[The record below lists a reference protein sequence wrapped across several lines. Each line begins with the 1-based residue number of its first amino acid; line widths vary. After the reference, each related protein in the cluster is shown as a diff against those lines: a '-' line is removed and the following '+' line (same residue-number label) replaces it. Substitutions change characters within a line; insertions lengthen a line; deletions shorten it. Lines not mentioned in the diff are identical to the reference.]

1 MTAKT
6 NEDWSGGDDFIY
18 YESYCERQD
27 IFYEGSDD
35 EGYQCPSERRL
46 RYEAAGQRF
55 LNGQI
60 PTLISASLEG
70 PFDSATGWTNPWTSK
85 RNKAV
90 VRKTKDRTRSEQR
103 ASQRSSTKVHR
114 TQQSTFLP
122 SAGECHLPSPESLK
136 QAPQSQDCSFL
147 RTEKLATVKRWQ
159 EKLDNAPSDHDSFWD
174 GDKSNLS
181 PSVKKRRA
189 SGAEWLKNAPLKRHK
204 SGVKTR
210 RGKRSS
216 QDDDV
221 DELMSGVPSASF
233 DHAKPYT
240 SPSTRRQLSK
250 TVSRCSSTKI
260 TEESDD
266 ELSLKSAAAATLSS
280 PVSLQNASGMESC
293 NDSKTPFD
301 DVLSSASAQSTPS
314 RLRHVKRDRQV
325 LDEEDFHQDLSIGDD
340 GTGREAKGG
349 SPKTSELPMLERTRG
364 ASAGTEQESN
374 DNSTRESGRNGS
386 FGTSKNFATDLEK
399 TDNSDRCVS
408 SSGEN
413 DTAGSSPSPSG
424 SGSQEVSKSSFRYIL
439 SRFVPSSPWK
449 RLSQLASSGSSPS
462 ASQAPCSQQNNFTV
476 APSTSPESK
485 SADKP
490 VIDEIANSNSESSCV
505 DGEDGD
511 SEKSTSQAH
520 TSDCG
525 NLHDEQSALETV
537 HRQASISLGGNTQ
550 DAGSNSLVSTSQQS
564 PWTNSDELV
573 TISASQQSPW
583 AKSDEFVVSEQ
594 HVSTLLKSTPLHRV
608 LQDDNVMT
616 SQSPWVSYTEPSC
629 QAANP
634 YSEESITP
642 ERSANNRAAR
652 LRFTTPEPQ
661 FCFKPFASFMS
672 PSPGRSRSELSSR
685 STSKVTARGC
695 QGSLTSVL
703 KRNSSSR
710 RGAKHRVSWAAPLTD
725 LDSSPFT
732 DHETE
737 MMAST
742 EVSRRQRSPPPEAP
756 MADLAKHC
764 DEKFSKHFEAIAS
777 RQENGKSCLL
787 ADRPSV
793 STEPLTV
800 AGTLSE
806 AGATF
811 YDYDKN
817 DDKTDI
823 PLGNLDADDYAGRST
838 CDRDSEEPLDMME
851 DMVREMG
858 DFWDP
863 WNIDAELE
871 HARKNES
878 KLLMGVP

>member
-27 IFYEGSDD
+27 IFYEGSED
-35 EGYQCPSERRL
+35 ERYQCPSERRL

-55 LNGQI
+55 LNGQV

-90 VRKTKDRTRSEQR
+90 VRKIKDRPRSEQR
-103 ASQRSSTKVHR
+103 VSQRSSTKIHR
-114 TQQSTFLP
+114 TQQSTFLS

-174 GDKSNLS
+174 GNKSNLS

-204 SGVKTR
+204 SGVKIR

-233 DHAKPYT
+233 DHAKLYT

-250 TVSRCSSTKI
+250 TVSRCSSAKT

-266 ELSLKSAAAATLSS
+266 ELSLKKAAAATLSS

-293 NDSKTPFD
+293 NDSKISFS

-314 RLRHVKRDRQV
+314 RLRHVKRNCQV
-325 LDEEDFHQDLSIGDD
+325 LDEEDSHQDLSIDDD
-340 GTGREAKGG
+340 GMGREAKGG
-349 SPKTSELPMLERTRG
+349 SPKTSELPMLEFTRG
-364 ASAGTEQESN
+364 ASAGTEQEFN
-374 DNSTRESGRNGS
+374 DNSTREPGRDGS
-386 FGTSKNFATDLEK
+386 LGISKSFSTDLEK
-399 TDNSDRCVS
+399 IDSSDRCVS

-413 DTAGSSPSPSG
+413 DTPGSSPSPSG
-424 SGSQEVSKSSFRYIL
+424 PGSQEVSKSSFRYIL

-462 ASQAPCSQQNNFTV
+462 ASQAPCSQQDSSTV
-476 APSTSPESK
+476 APATSSESK
-485 SADKP
+485 AADKP
-490 VIDEIANSNSESSCV
+490 VIEEIADSNSASSCV
-505 DGEDGD
+505 DGEDGN

-525 NLHDEQSALETV
+525 NLHDEQSALKTV
-537 HRQASISLGGNTQ
+537 HSQADVSLSGNTQ
-550 DAGSNSLVSTSQQS
+550 DAGSNSPV
-564 PWTNSDELV
+564 
-573 TISASQQSPW
+573 SASQQSPW
-583 AKSDEFVVSEQ
+583 ANSGELVASEQ
-594 HVSTLLKSTPLHRV
+594 HISTLKSTLSHRV

-616 SQSPWVSYTEPSC
+616 SQSSWVSHMEPSV

-634 YSEESITP
+634 DSEETITP
-642 ERSANNRAAR
+642 ERSTSTRATR

-685 STSKVTARGC
+685 STSKVTARGY

-710 RGAKHRVSWAAPLTD
+710 RGAKHGVSWAAPLTD
-725 LDSSPFT
+725 LDSSLFR

-737 MMAST
+737 TMTST
-742 EVSRRQRSPPPEAP
+742 EVPRRQRSPPPEAP
-756 MADLAKHC
+756 MTDFSNHC
-764 DEKFSKHFEAIAS
+764 DDKFSKHFEAIAN
-777 RQENGKSCLL
+777 RQGNGKACLL
-787 ADRPSV
+787 ADRPIS
-793 STEPLTV
+793 STGPPTV
-800 AGTLSE
+800 AGGFSE
-806 AGATF
+806 AGAAF
-811 YDYDKN
+811 HD
-817 DDKTDI
+817 DDKTDTPQGI
-823 PLGNLDADDYAGRST
+823 LDADGDAGRST

-858 DFWDP
+858 DFWDS
-863 WNIDAELE
+863 WNVDTELE

-878 KLLMGVP
+878 KLLEGVP

>member
-35 EGYQCPSERRL
+35 EEYQCPSERRL

-90 VRKTKDRTRSEQR
+90 VTKTKDRTRSEQR

-216 QDDDV
+216 QDNDV

-240 SPSTRRQLSK
+240 SPSTRRQLSNPG
-250 TVSRCSSTKI
+250 SRCSSIKT

-266 ELSLKSAAAATLSS
+266 ELSLKKAAAATLSS

-293 NDSKTPFD
+293 NDSKIPFG

-314 RLRHVKRDRQV
+314 RLRHVKRNRQV
-325 LDEEDFHQDLSIGDD
+325 LDKEDFHQDLSIDDD

-349 SPKTSELPMLERTRG
+349 SPETSELPMPECTRG
-364 ASAGTEQESN
+364 ASAETEQESN
-374 DNSTRESGRNGS
+374 DNSTRESGRDGS
-386 FGTSKNFATDLEK
+386 LRTSQSFAMDLEK

-408 SSGEN
+408 SLGEN

-424 SGSQEVSKSSFRYIL
+424 SGSQEISKSSFRYIL

-462 ASQAPCSQQNNFTV
+462 ASQAPCSQQDNFTV
-476 APSTSPESK
+476 APATSPDSK

-490 VIDEIANSNSESSCV
+490 VIEEIANSTSESSCV
-505 DGEDGD
+505 DGEDD
-511 SEKSTSQAH
+511 NSEESTSQAH

-550 DAGSNSLVSTSQQS
+550 DAGSNSLVSASQQS

-594 HVSTLLKSTPLHRV
+594 HVSTLKSTPSKRV

-616 SQSPWVSYTEPSC
+616 SQSPWVSHTEPSI

-634 YSEESITP
+634 YSKESITP

-672 PSPGRSRSELSSR
+672 PSPGRSRGEFSSR

-725 LDSSPFT
+725 LDSSPFM

-737 MMAST
+737 TITST
-742 EVSRRQRSPPPEAP
+742 EVPRRQRSPPPEAP
-756 MADLAKHC
+756 IADLAKHC

-777 RQENGKSCLL
+777 RQENEKSCLL
-787 ADRPSV
+787 ADRPIV
-793 STEPLTV
+793 STEPPTV
-800 AGTLSE
+800 AGALSE
-806 AGATF
+806 AGAAF
-811 YDYDKN
+811 YDDDKN

-823 PLGNLDADDYAGRST
+823 PQGTLDVDDDAGRST

-878 KLLMGVP
+878 KLLVGVP

>member
-1 MTAKT
+1 MTAKI
-6 NEDWSGGDDFIY
+6 NEDWSSGDDFIY
-18 YESYCERQD
+18 SESYCERQD
-27 IFYEGSDD
+27 IFYEGSED
-35 EGYQCPSERRL
+35 ERYQCPSERRL

-55 LNGQI
+55 LNGQV

-85 RNKAV
+85 RNKTV
-90 VRKTKDRTRSEQR
+90 VKNTKDRTRSEQR
-103 ASQRSSTKVHR
+103 ASQRSSTKIHR

-122 SAGECHLPSPESLK
+122 PAGECHLPSPESLK

-189 SGAEWLKNAPLKRHK
+189 SGIEWLKNAPLKRHK
-204 SGVKTR
+204 SGVKIR
-210 RGKRSS
+210 RGKHSS

-233 DHAKPYT
+233 DHAKSYT

-250 TVSRCSSTKI
+250 TVSRCSSAKT

-266 ELSLKSAAAATLSS
+266 ERSLKKAAAATLSS

-293 NDSKTPFD
+293 NDSKIPFS

-314 RLRHVKRDRQV
+314 RLRHVKRNCQA
-325 LDEEDFHQDLSIGDD
+325 LDEEDSNQDLSIDDD
-340 GTGREAKGG
+340 GTGCEAKGG
-349 SPKTSELPMLERTRG
+349 SPKTSGLPMPECTRG
-364 ASAGTEQESN
+364 ASAGIEQESN
-374 DNSTRESGRNGS
+374 DNFTREPGRDGS
-386 FGTSKNFATDLEK
+386 LGISKNFATDLEK
-399 TDNSDRCVS
+399 MDNSDRCIS

-424 SGSQEVSKSSFRYIL
+424 FGSQEVSKSSFRYIL

-462 ASQAPCSQQNNFTV
+462 ASQAPCSQQDNITV
-476 APSTSPESK
+476 APATSPESNA
-485 SADKP
+485 ADKP
-490 VIDEIANSNSESSCV
+490 VIEEIADSNSASSDV
-505 DGEDGD
+505 DGEDGN

-525 NLHDEQSALETV
+525 NLHDEQSALKTV
-537 HRQASISLGGNTQ
+537 HSQASVSLGGNTQ
-550 DAGSNSLVSTSQQS
+550 DAGSNSLVSASQQS
-564 PWTNSDELV
+564 PWAKSDELV

-583 AKSDEFVVSEQ
+583 AKSDELVASEQ
-594 HVSTLLKSTPLHRV
+594 HISTLKSTPSPRV

-616 SQSPWVSYTEPSC
+616 SQSPWVSHTEPSI
-629 QAANP
+629 QPANP

-642 ERSANNRAAR
+642 ERSANTRAAR

-725 LDSSPFT
+725 LDSSPLR

-737 MMAST
+737 TMTST
-742 EVSRRQRSPPPEAP
+742 EVPRRQRSPPPEAP
-756 MADLAKHC
+756 MADLSKHR
-764 DEKFSKHFEAIAS
+764 DEKFSKHFEAIAN
-777 RQENGKSCLL
+777 RQENGKSCL
-787 ADRPSV
+787 ADRPII
-793 STEPLTV
+793 STEPPIV
-800 AGTLSE
+800 GGGFSE
-806 AGATF
+806 AGAAF
-811 YDYDKN
+811 HD
-817 DDKTDI
+817 DDKTDT
-823 PLGNLDADDYAGRST
+823 PQGALDGDGDAGRST

-863 WNIDAELE
+863 WNVDTELE

-878 KLLMGVP
+878 KLLVGVP

>member
-1 MTAKT
+1 MTAKV
-6 NEDWSGGDDFIY
+6 NEDWIGGDDFIY

-27 IFYEGSDD
+27 IFYEGSED

-55 LNGQI
+55 LNGQV

-90 VRKTKDRTRSEQR
+90 LRKTKDRTRSEQR
-103 ASQRSSTKVHR
+103 ASQRNSTKVHR

-122 SAGECHLPSPESLK
+122 SAGDCHLPSPESLK

-189 SGAEWLKNAPLKRHK
+189 SGEDWLKNAPLKRHK

-216 QDDDV
+216 QDNDV
-221 DELMSGVPSASF
+221 DELMSAVLSASF
-233 DHAKPYT
+233 DHAKSYT
-240 SPSTRRQLSK
+240 SPSTRKQLSK
-250 TVSRCSSTKI
+250 TVSRCSSTKR

-266 ELSLKSAAAATLSS
+266 ELSLKKAAAATLSS

-293 NDSKTPFD
+293 NDSKIPFG

-314 RLRHVKRDRQV
+314 RLRHVKRNRQV
-325 LDEEDFHQDLSIGDD
+325 LDEEDSHQDLSIDND
-340 GTGREAKGG
+340 GTGLDAEGE
-349 SPKTSELPMLERTRG
+349 SPKTSELPMPKCTRG

-374 DNSTRESGRNGS
+374 DDSTREPWRDGS
-386 FGTSKNFATDLEK
+386 LGTSKNFATDLEK
-399 TDNSDRCVS
+399 IDNSDRCVS
-408 SSGEN
+408 SLGEN

-424 SGSQEVSKSSFRYIL
+424 SGSQEVTKSSFRYIL

-462 ASQAPCSQQNNFTV
+462 ASQAPCSQQDNFTV
-476 APSTSPESK
+476 TPATRPESK
-485 SADKP
+485 AADKP
-490 VIDEIANSNSESSCV
+490 IIEEIANSNSASSCV
-505 DGEDGD
+505 DGEDGN
-511 SEKSTSQAH
+511 SEKSTTQAH

-525 NLHDEQSALETV
+525 NLHDEQSALQTI
-537 HRQASISLGGNTQ
+537 HSQASVSLGGNTQ
-550 DAGSNSLVSTSQQS
+550 DAGSNSLVSTSQKI
-564 PWTNSDELV
+564 PWTKSDELV

-583 AKSDEFVVSEQ
+583 AKSDELVASEQ
-594 HVSTLLKSTPLHRV
+594 HAFTLNSTPSHRV
-608 LQDDNVMT
+608 LQEDDAVT
-616 SQSPWVSYTEPSC
+616 SQSPWVSHTEPSI
-629 QAANP
+629 QPANP
-634 YSEESITP
+634 HSEESITL
-642 ERSANNRAAR
+642 ERSANTRAAR
-652 LRFTTPEPQ
+652 HRFTTPEPQ

-703 KRNSSSR
+703 KHNRSSR

-725 LDSSPFT
+725 LDRSPFR

-737 MMAST
+737 TMTST
-742 EVSRRQRSPPPEAP
+742 EVPRRQRSPPPEAP
-756 MADLAKHC
+756 MADIAKHC
-764 DEKFSKHFEAIAS
+764 DEKFSKHFEAIAN
-777 RQENGKSCLL
+777 RRENGRSCIL
-787 ADRPSV
+787 ADSPII
-793 STEPLTV
+793 STEPPTV

-806 AGATF
+806 AGAAF
-811 YDYDKN
+811 YD

-823 PLGNLDADDYAGRST
+823 PQGTLAADADAGRSS

-863 WNIDAELE
+863 WNVDTELE

-878 KLLMGVP
+878 KLLVGVP

>member
-1 MTAKT
+1 MTAKV
-6 NEDWSGGDDFIY
+6 NEDWIGGDDFIY

-27 IFYEGSDD
+27 IFYEGSED

-55 LNGQI
+55 LNGQV

-90 VRKTKDRTRSEQR
+90 LRKTKDRTRSEQR
-103 ASQRSSTKVHR
+103 ASQRNSTKVHR

-122 SAGECHLPSPESLK
+122 SAGDCHLPSPESLK

-189 SGAEWLKNAPLKRHK
+189 SGEDWLKNAPLKRHK
-204 SGVKTR
+204 SGVKIR

-216 QDDDV
+216 QDNDV
-221 DELMSGVPSASF
+221 DELMSAVLSASF
-233 DHAKPYT
+233 DHAKSYT
-240 SPSTRRQLSK
+240 SPSTRKQLSK
-250 TVSRCSSTKI
+250 TVSRCSSTKR

-266 ELSLKSAAAATLSS
+266 ELSLKKAAAATLSS

-293 NDSKTPFD
+293 NDSKIPFG

-314 RLRHVKRDRQV
+314 RLRHVKRNRQV
-325 LDEEDFHQDLSIGDD
+325 LDEEDSHQDLSIDND
-340 GTGREAKGG
+340 GTGLDAEGE
-349 SPKTSELPMLERTRG
+349 SPKTSKLPMPKCTRG

-374 DNSTRESGRNGS
+374 DDSTREPWRDGS
-386 FGTSKNFATDLEK
+386 LGTSKNFATDLEK
-399 TDNSDRCVS
+399 IDNSDRCVS
-408 SSGEN
+408 SLGEN

-424 SGSQEVSKSSFRYIL
+424 SGSQEVTKSSFRYIL

-462 ASQAPCSQQNNFTV
+462 ASQAPCSQQDNFTV
-476 APSTSPESK
+476 TPATRPESK
-485 SADKP
+485 AADKP
-490 VIDEIANSNSESSCV
+490 IIEEIANSNSASSCV
-505 DGEDGD
+505 DGEDGN
-511 SEKSTSQAH
+511 SEKSTTQAH

-525 NLHDEQSALETV
+525 NLHDEQSALQTI
-537 HRQASISLGGNTQ
+537 HSQASVSLGGNTQ
-550 DAGSNSLVSTSQQS
+550 DAGSNSLVSTSQQI
-564 PWTNSDELV
+564 PCTKSDELV

-583 AKSDEFVVSEQ
+583 AKSDELVASEQ
-594 HVSTLLKSTPLHRV
+594 HAFTLNSTPSHRV
-608 LQDDNVMT
+608 LQEDDAVT
-616 SQSPWVSYTEPSC
+616 SQSPWVSHTEPSI
-629 QAANP
+629 QPANP
-634 YSEESITP
+634 HSEESITL
-642 ERSANNRAAR
+642 ERSANTRAAR
-652 LRFTTPEPQ
+652 HRFTTPEPQ

-703 KRNSSSR
+703 KHNRSSR

-725 LDSSPFT
+725 LDRSPFR

-737 MMAST
+737 TMTST
-742 EVSRRQRSPPPEAP
+742 EVPRRQRSPPPEAP
-756 MADLAKHC
+756 MADIAKHC
-764 DEKFSKHFEAIAS
+764 DEKFSKHFEAIAN
-777 RQENGKSCLL
+777 RRENGRSCIL
-787 ADRPSV
+787 ADSPII
-793 STEPLTV
+793 STEPPTV

-806 AGATF
+806 AGAAF
-811 YDYDKN
+811 YD

-823 PLGNLDADDYAGRST
+823 PQGTLAADADAGRSS

-863 WNIDAELE
+863 WNVDTELE

-878 KLLMGVP
+878 KLLVGVP

>member
-1 MTAKT
+1 MTAKV
-6 NEDWSGGDDFIY
+6 NEDWSGGDDFMY
-18 YESYCERQD
+18 SESYCERQD
-27 IFYEGSDD
+27 IFYEGSED
-35 EGYQCPSERRL
+35 ERYQCPSERRL

-55 LNGQI
+55 LNGQV

-85 RNKAV
+85 RNKVV

-103 ASQRSSTKVHR
+103 ASQRSSTKIHR

-147 RTEKLATVKRWQ
+147 RTEKLATVKRWR
-159 EKLDNAPSDHDSFWD
+159 EKLDNAPSDYDSFWD
-174 GDKSNLS
+174 GNKSNLS
-181 PSVKKRRA
+181 PSVRKRRA

-233 DHAKPYT
+233 DHAKSYT

-250 TVSRCSSTKI
+250 TVSRCSSAKT
-260 TEESDD
+260 TEEFDD
-266 ELSLKSAAAATLSS
+266 ELSLKKAAAATLSS

-293 NDSKTPFD
+293 NDSKIPFS

-314 RLRHVKRDRQV
+314 RLRHVKRNCQV
-325 LDEEDFHQDLSIGDD
+325 LDEKDSHQDLSIDDD
-340 GTGREAKGG
+340 GMGREAKGG
-349 SPKTSELPMLERTRG
+349 SPKTSELPMPECTRG
-364 ASAGTEQESN
+364 ASAGTEQVLN
-374 DNSTRESGRNGS
+374 DNSTGEPGRDGS
-386 FGTSKNFATDLEK
+386 LGILKNFSTDLEK
-399 TDNSDRCVS
+399 IDNSDRCVS

-424 SGSQEVSKSSFRYIL
+424 SGSQEVSKSSFRYIF

-462 ASQAPCSQQNNFTV
+462 ASQAPCSQQDSSTV
-476 APSTSPESK
+476 APATSSESK
-485 SADKP
+485 AADKP
-490 VIDEIANSNSESSCV
+490 VIEEIADSNSASSCD
-505 DGEDGD
+505 DGEDGN

-525 NLHDEQSALETV
+525 NLHDEQSALKTV
-537 HRQASISLGGNTQ
+537 HSQVSVSLGGNTQ
-550 DAGSNSLVSTSQQS
+550 DAGSNSLVS
-564 PWTNSDELV
+564 
-573 TISASQQSPW
+573 ASQQSPW
-583 AKSDEFVVSEQ
+583 AKSDELVASEQ
-594 HVSTLLKSTPLHRV
+594 HTSTLKSTLSHRV

-616 SQSPWVSYTEPSC
+616 SQSPWVSHMESSV

-634 YSEESITP
+634 DSEETITP
-642 ERSANNRAAR
+642 ERSTSTRSAR

-661 FCFKPFASFMS
+661 FCFKPFASFIS

-695 QGSLTSVL
+695 QGSLTSAL

-725 LDSSPFT
+725 LDSSLFR

-737 MMAST
+737 TMTST
-742 EVSRRQRSPPPEAP
+742 EVPRRQRSPPPEAP
-756 MADLAKHC
+756 MADLSNHC
-764 DEKFSKHFEAIAS
+764 DDKFSKHFEAIANC
-777 RQENGKSCLL
+777 QENGKLCLL
-787 ADRPSV
+787 ANRPII
-793 STEPLTV
+793 STGSPTV
-800 AGTLSE
+800 AGVFSE
-806 AGATF
+806 AGAAF
-811 YDYDKN
+811 HD
-817 DDKTDI
+817 DDKTDTPQGI
-823 PLGNLDADDYAGRST
+823 LDADGDAGRST

-863 WNIDAELE
+863 WNVDTELE

-878 KLLMGVP
+878 KLLVGVP